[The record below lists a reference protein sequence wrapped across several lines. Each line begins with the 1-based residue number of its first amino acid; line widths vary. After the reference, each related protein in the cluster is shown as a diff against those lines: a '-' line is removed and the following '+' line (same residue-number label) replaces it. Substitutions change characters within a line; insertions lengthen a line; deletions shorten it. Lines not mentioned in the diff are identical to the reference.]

1 MASVPESAAPKAAT
15 LFLRKSEERRLLA
28 GHEWVYSNEIDTARS
43 PLRGLEPGQ
52 PAELLSQSGRW
63 LAHVDANPHS
73 LIAAR
78 VVSRRHSQRL
88 DRTELERRL
97 RAAAGWRERLYEAPC
112 YRWVYGESDG
122 LPGLVVDRYARI
134 AVVQINTAGMERRRQ
149 EIVDALVAAGDLQGV
164 LLRCDGDLRELEGLP
179 RYVETA
185 FGAVPEEVEITENG
199 LPFVVPL
206 AGGQKTGWFYD
217 QADNRRRARPLL
229 GTGTVI
235 DAFCY
240 GGGWGVTAAVAGAS
254 RVLFIDSSEA
264 ALDCARRNAERN
276 GVAERCAFLRA
287 SLPDAL
293 KDLPGERPS
302 AVVIDPPAFVK
313 RKKDLDAGAR
323 AYQKLNELALALLGE
338 GGVLVSCSCSQHVD
352 RDAFQRLVQRAARR
366 SDRELRLLIEGGQSP
381 DHPVH
386 PAMPETRYL
395 KALIFAV
402 TS

>member
-1 MASVPESAAPKAAT
+1 MSRPGT
-15 LFLRKSEERRLLA
+15 LFLRKGEERRLLA

-78 VVSRRHSQRL
+78 VVSRRHPQRL

-97 RAAAGWRERLYEAPC
+97 RAAASWRERLYEAPC

-122 LPGLVVDRYARI
+122 LPGLVVDRYGDI

-149 EIVDALVAAGDLQGV
+149 EIVDALVAAGDLRGV

-185 FGAVPEEVEITENG
+185 FGEVPEEVEITENG

-229 GTGTVI
+229 GAGTVI

-240 GGGWGVTAAVAGAS
+240 GGGWGVTAAVAGAY

-264 ALDCARRNAERN
+264 ALDCARSNAERN

-293 KDLPGERPS
+293 KDLSGERPS
-302 AVVIDPPAFVK
+302 AVVVDPPAFVK

-323 AYQKLNELALALLGE
+323 AYQKLNELALALLE
-338 GGVLVSCSCSQHVD
+338 TGGVLVSCSCSQHVD

-366 SDRELRLLIEGGQSP
+366 SDRELRLLIEGGQAP

-395 KALIFAV
+395 KALVFAV
-402 TS
+402 TSL